1 MKYFPVQYD
10 SRVVISE
17 HKMFIRLA
25 TAVVNLVKNLRS
37 QITTLGRIALLEKCC
52 QCHSTVVNYDRF
64 PCCSLGL
71 ESRTHFLFSVFQNS
85 LDAPFADSLVKNK
98 TTKNVEVGR
107 NLKRNR
113 NMTNKR

>member
-1 MKYFPVQYD
+1 MTK
-10 SRVVISE
+10 
-17 HKMFIRLA
+17 FIYNIGSS
-25 TAVVNLVKNLRS
+25 VNLIEAPRS